1 MQKRKEGQP
10 HKGWKAAA
18 KKAKLT
24 TRDLAAKAKADAEKF
39 IEEVT
44 QPYRAFINATP
55 ALLSVLY
62 DIDLLPEQIRLPV
75 NATRMAAFVELWQKG
90 VSAFGG

>member
-1 MQKRKEGQP
+1 MQ
-10 HKGWKAAA
+10 
-18 KKAKLT
+18 T
-24 TRDLAAKAKADAEKF
+24 DMDAKAKEDAEKF

-44 QPYRAFINATP
+44 TPYRKFISDTP

-75 NATRMAAFVELWQKG
+75 NASRMAAFCELWKNG
-90 VSAFGG
+90 HAAFDQS

>member
-1 MQKRKEGQP
+1 MTDME
-10 HKGWKAAA
+10 
-18 KKAKLT
+18 
-24 TRDLAAKAKADAEKF
+24 AKAREDADKF
-39 IEEVT
+39 IEDVT
-44 QPYRAFINATP
+44 QPYRKFITDTP

-75 NATRMAAFVELWQKG
+75 NATRMAAFVDLWQKG